1 MTDRTMT
8 IETFE
13 ELALIHGG
21 DIGAWPHGAR
31 AAASAFAAASPV
43 ARAALDDARMLD
55 AALDALADE
64 APPPLSAALADR
76 IFADADQVLRDRA
89 APGAEIVR
97 PVFGRARWAGP
108 MALAASAMI
117 GVFMGWSAPSD
128 MTAPFASAA
137 SVDAAA
143 WQTESFLS
151 ADLMPSEDPF
161 AE

>member
-1 MTDRTMT
+1 
-8 IETFE
+8 
-13 ELALIHGG
+13 LIHGG
-21 DIGAWPHGAR
+21 DSGAGPHGAR
-31 AAASAFAAASPV
+31 ASASAFAASSRA

-55 AALDALADE
+55 AALDALTDE

-76 IFADADQVLRDRA
+76 IFADADPVLRDRA
-89 APGAEIVR
+89 APGAESVR

-108 MALAASAMI
+108 MGLAARAQV
-117 GVFMGWSAPSD
+117 GGLMGWSGPGD